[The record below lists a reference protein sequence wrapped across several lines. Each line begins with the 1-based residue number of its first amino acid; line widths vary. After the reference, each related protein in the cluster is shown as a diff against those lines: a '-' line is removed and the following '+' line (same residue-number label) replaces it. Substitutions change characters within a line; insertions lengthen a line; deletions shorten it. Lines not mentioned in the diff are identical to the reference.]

1 MIRPVTLV
9 TMMMA
14 ALSGAYLFGV
24 KHRAQVLDDQLAA
37 VTQESR
43 LDDQRIAVLQAQ
55 WSLEIDHNRL
65 QALTAQFSGLQAM
78 KPSQLVTLAGL
89 ARALPPAGSAAPEEN
104 PAAPAVAVPAVAA
117 AGPAVPLAAPDAAP
131 VEMADAAPDAENA
144 LPLPPPVAPVMAQAA
159 VPAAVQ
165 TPARVILASS
175 KVTAARKRVAR
186 VVARLAARK
195 SPFDGTEL
203 AENLPVARPVAIAPA
218 MPVGGRLMAVN
229 ATAEEDSGQGGSML
243 GMAADLAPPQP
254 LSPGTSN

>member
-65 QALTAQFSGLQAM
+65 QALTARFSGLSAM
-78 KPSQLVTLAGL
+78 KPSQLVTLADL
-89 ARALPPAGSAAPEEN
+89 ARALPPPGSAAPEEN
-104 PAAPAVAVPAVAA
+104 PVAPVIEAPAVVAA
-117 AGPAVPLAAPDAAP
+117 GEAAPDVGTA
-131 VEMADAAPDAENA
+131 EMADAAPAAADA
-144 LPLPPPVAPVMAQAA
+144 LPLPPPEAPPVAAQAEAPLVAPA
-159 VPAAVQ
+159 
-165 TPARVILASS
+165 ARVILASAEAS
-175 KVTAARKRVAR
+175 APRRHVVRAVAR
-186 VVARLAARK
+186 GTAK
-195 SPFDGTEL
+195 KPHFEGTEL
-203 AENLPVARPVAIAPA
+203 AENLTENLAGARPVDNVVPA
-218 MPVGGRLMAVN
+218 KLVAVN
-229 ATAEEDSGQGGSML
+229 AVPEEGAGQGGSML